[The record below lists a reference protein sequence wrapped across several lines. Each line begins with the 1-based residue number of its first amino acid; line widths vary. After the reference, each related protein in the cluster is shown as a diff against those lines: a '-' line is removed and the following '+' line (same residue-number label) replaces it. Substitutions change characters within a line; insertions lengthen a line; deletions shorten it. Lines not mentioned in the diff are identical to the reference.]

1 MSKTSAIEITFPVG
15 VDLPNDWCRRLDELL
30 SEVCQAYEAQH
41 RDRVMWPFGH
51 GQKITYMPMTRA
63 EEEAGFGMQF
73 DDSVYAVE
81 ISERERFDTEP
92 YVPGDFDWCEAIL
105 ALVGWGGWGRRGD
118 WWNR

>member
-1 MSKTSAIEITFPVG
+1 MTKTSAIEITFPVP
-15 VDLPNDWCRRLDELL
+15 VELSNKFCQCLDELL
-30 SEVCQAYEAQH
+30 GEVCREYEAQH

-51 GQKITYMPMTRA
+51 GNKITYMPMTRA
-63 EEEAGFGMQF
+63 EEQAGFHMQF

-81 ISERERFDTEP
+81 INERERFDTEP
-92 YVPGDFDWCEAIL
+92 YERGDFDWREVTL